1 MRLHVPSRAGLA
13 ITSLLGLAIT
23 PVAAEPVVERTEAFS
38 GWTLYV
44 DAETPHLFC
53 FVTSEP
59 KSTAPSGAS
68 REAPRAYIS
77 AWPKDGVKS
86 EVSFRMGFPV
96 KASTPGAA
104 RVEPASFSLFGA
116 KDRAFVSDA
125 VQELKLVEAMR
136 KGSEMTVVVTSERGT
151 VVTDTYS
158 LGGLGQ
164 ALEKLRETCF

>member
-1 MRLHVPSRAGLA
+1 MRTPSRAGVA
-13 ITSLLGLAIT
+13 ITSALVFAVS
-23 PVAAEPVVERTEAFS
+23 PAASEPVVERTEAFG

-44 DAETPHLFC
+44 DAETPHQFC

-96 KASTPGAA
+96 KASAQGLA
-104 RVEPASFSLFGA
+104 RVEPASFPLFGA
-116 KDRAFVSDA
+116 KDRVFVTDP
-125 VQELKLVEAMR
+125 VQELKLVESMR
-136 KGSEMTVVVTSERGT
+136 KGSEMTVEVTSERGT

-158 LGGLGQ
+158 LSGLGQ
-164 ALEKLRETCF
+164 ALQKLREVCF